1 MKDYCKNV
9 LATYGMVALVMLIAG
24 LLEFSLAVLY
34 AETGLTDWAVY
45 GIMLVVALIGGTI
58 KTARERRR
66 KKNAAKYVNVVLENA
81 IEVQRS
87 LLADATAEEPTPN
100 NLWKRAVC
108 RTTLAALEEKRERL
122 IKNGG
127 NDHGQEQA
135 PKC

>member
-9 LATYGMVALVMLIAG
+9 LATYGMVALVVLIAG

-34 AETGLTDWAVY
+34 AETGLTDWAAY
-45 GIMLVVALIGGTI
+45 GIMLVVALIGGAI

-66 KKNAAKYVNVVLENA
+66 KKNATKYVPVVLGNA

-108 RTTLAALEEKRERL
+108 RTTLDALEEKRERL

-127 NDHGQEQA
+127 KNSG
-135 PKC
+135 

>member
-9 LATYGMVALVMLIAG
+9 LATYGVVALVMVAAG
-24 LLEFSLAVLY
+24 LVEFSLAVLY
-34 AETGLTDWAVY
+34 AETGLTNWAVY
-45 GIMLVVALIGGTI
+45 GIMLVVALIGGAI

-66 KKNAAKYVNVVLENA
+66 KKNAAKHVPVFLENA
-81 IEVQRS
+81 IKVQRS

-127 NDHGQEQA
+127 KDCGEQQSTEH
-135 PKC
+135 